1 MPKSKDILMAGLTEA
16 LHRFLLG
23 ILDALEPYRSAERFR
38 TEIWEPGSTLHT
50 ILGRFGRFTVRS
62 KKMAE
67 ALPAV
72 TDLNIVSTAIDGLQQ
87 DEAPV
92 ESPERAV

>member
-1 MPKSKDILMAGLTEA
+1 MAKGKDILMGGLTEA

-38 TEIWEPGSTLHT
+38 TEIWQPTSTLHA

-62 KKMAE
+62 KNMAE
-67 ALPAV
+67 TLPAV
-72 TDLNIVSTAIDGLQQ
+72 TDLNVVSTAIDGLAQ
-87 DEAPV
+87 DEALPV
-92 ESPERAV
+92 SPERVI